1 MVESQSNSVK
11 CTLRIE
17 TDDDQQSYSG
27 CLYFTQLGF
36 KWQLDETAEEFDFP
50 SSGFLV
56 FAKQNGEGI
65 YCQLD
70 RQEHPQFFEAMDLI
84 CEDATV
90 WMEVGKTKVSSVF
103 DWYKQTIPK
112 NQGEKAENQ

>member
-1 MVESQSNSVK
+1 
-11 CTLRIE
+11 
-17 TDDDQQSYSG
+17 
-27 CLYFTQLGF
+27 
-36 KWQLDETAEEFDFP
+36 
-50 SSGFLV
+50 
-56 FAKQNGEGI
+56 
-65 YCQLD
+65 
-70 RQEHPQFFEAMDLI
+70 MDLI